1 MIIPPPDL
9 REYVDKTAK
18 FVAQNGKE
26 FEDRI
31 KGMGEAKFGFL
42 QEDHPFYKY
51 YMKQVDEFALQI
63 HEESKNKESEPSKEP
78 SIQVSSDAKEKDE
91 AEEAKPQQVIE
102 KAPTSSVIGIAAR
115 AVSRASHPGFN
126 FCTITSDEDPILKE
140 SSQVIE
146 TMRTTARYA
155 AVLGSS
161 FVASVSTKEAH
172 NPEFSFLKSSSSL
185 FTYFESLV
193 EQYKRVLDWE
203 DLMGTLNSRYKN
215 KMAVLDRTVQYSE
228 AKRKGELEEAEKQLD
243 TRSSTIAFYEIDWHD
258 FVLVE
263 TITFDEPIYKTE
275 IPAQRSNAGIE
286 DMDVEDDR
294 NDEKIKIR
302 KNYKPVVDAG
312 VLKKSVVALPDGR
325 HINANE
331 LNEHMRVEM
340 LDPKWQEQKNRFLE
354 KQKVVPFVERDISKN
369 LANMATHRPDVF
381 GRDEIAERKL
391 VEAETERKIRLAD
404 QMTDPGD
411 SIQQVSH
418 TSRTNGHIR
427 RNEHVV
433 HSAVPPGEPTPQFIP
448 QAPAGT
454 PTIMK
459 RPLHDVAV
467 DTEPAAKSR
476 KIDTL
481 LNKTLYIEIPSDT
494 EHPEWNLIGQTIVV
508 LLTEQIKTIADVK
521 NLIVNQLVDVR
532 KTDSLATKKFQ
543 LKTEFKFLKDTDLV
557 LDVLSNLPEEKEN
570 TLEMRLRKRGGR

>member
-1 MIIPPPDL
+1 
-9 REYVDKTAK
+9 
-18 FVAQNGKE
+18 
-26 FEDRI
+26 
-31 KGMGEAKFGFL
+31 
-42 QEDHPFYKY
+42 
-51 YMKQVDEFALQI
+51 
-63 HEESKNKESEPSKEP
+63 
-78 SIQVSSDAKEKDE
+78 
-91 AEEAKPQQVIE
+91 
-102 KAPTSSVIGIAAR
+102 
-115 AVSRASHPGFN
+115 
-126 FCTITSDEDPILKE
+126 
-140 SSQVIE
+140 
-146 TMRTTARYA
+146 
-155 AVLGSS
+155 
-161 FVASVSTKEAH
+161 
-172 NPEFSFLKSSSSL
+172 
-185 FTYFESLV
+185 
-193 EQYKRVLDWE
+193 
-203 DLMGTLNSRYKN
+203 
-215 KMAVLDRTVQYSE
+215 
-228 AKRKGELEEAEKQLD
+228 
-243 TRSSTIAFYEIDWHD
+243 
-258 FVLVE
+258 
-263 TITFDEPIYKTE
+263 
-275 IPAQRSNAGIE
+275 
-286 DMDVEDDR
+286 
-294 NDEKIKIR
+294 
-302 KNYKPVVDAG
+302 
-312 VLKKSVVALPDGR
+312 
-325 HINANE
+325 
-331 LNEHMRVEM
+331 
-340 LDPKWQEQKNRFLE
+340 
-354 KQKVVPFVERDISKN
+354 VPFVERDISKN